1 MSHKPNLGI
10 IMPNMG
16 ISKAKPAKPS
26 VIAKSIGVADTLFTA
41 TQQRVLG
48 QLFGQPD
55 RSFYAAELIAA
66 GGGSGAV
73 QRELVRLESCGLV
86 EVSRIGN
93 QKHYQASQASPIFEE
108 LTGIFRVFTAPESRT
123 RATVAVRNKAV
134 QQVSYDDQSAGVLKK
149 LMVSKTELSAL
160 CRRNG
165 IRKLSFFG
173 SVTRDDFRP
182 DSDVDVMVE
191 FAAGR
196 APSLFGMVD
205 LRDELSTLFKGRK
218 VDVVTPAAMNNAY
231 RRKTIERDLAVAYA
245 SH

>member
-1 MSHKPNLGI
+1 MPNLGI

-16 ISKAKPAKPS
+16 MPRATAT
-26 VIAKSIGVADTLFTA
+26 KSTSSSRLADTLFSA

-48 QLFGQPD
+48 CLFGQPT
-55 RSFYAAELIAA
+55 RSFYATELIAAA

-73 QRELVRLESCGLV
+73 QRELARLESCGLV

-93 QKHYQASQASPIFEE
+93 QKHYQANQASPIFEE
-108 LTGIFRVFTAPESRT
+108 LVAIFRVLATSEAGKPLAPVSNAKPSR
-123 RATVAVRNKAV
+123 R
-134 QQVSYDDQSAGVLKK
+134 VSYDDQSAAVLKTLK
-149 LMVSKTELSAL
+149 VSKRALSAL
-160 CRRNG
+160 CMRNG

-191 FAAGR
+191 FMAGR
-196 APSLFGMVD
+196 SPSLFSMVD